1 MIQNTG
7 LPLITIYEPSKNS
20 SSPATDYTWNSQNF
34 KRPRQNVS
42 EWSWVIQGPCYVIS
56 LKYTPLQSVSA
67 DPKYTFSKPCIS
79 WPVVIY
85 MYTVQQ

>member
-34 KRPRQNVS
+34 KRALVKLL
-42 EWSWVIQGPCYVIS
+42 S

-85 MYTVQQ
+85 MYTIQQ

>member
-1 MIQNTG
+1 MSQAKILQAQQLTTHEIVKILKGQGKMLVSG
-7 LPLITIYEPSKNS
+7 LGLFRALVKLL
-20 SSPATDYTWNSQNF
+20 
-34 KRPRQNVS
+34 
-42 EWSWVIQGPCYVIS
+42 S

-85 MYTVQQ
+85 MYTAQQ